1 MTEPGTSELK
11 TTLRADL
18 HTSMR
23 EHDKLRSE
31 TLRMALA
38 AVTNEEVSGTTAR
51 ELSDDEVH
59 KVLSK
64 EAKKRREAATAYQ
77 EAKRPEL
84 AAKEEA
90 ELAILE
96 AYLPA
101 QLTDAE
107 LQALVAQAL
116 SGTGATG
123 MAQMGLVMKAATAL
137 VAGRADGGRV
147 AAIVKSALTGS

>member
-11 TTLRADL
+11 STLRADL

-23 EHDKLRSE
+23 EHDKVRSE
-31 TLRMALA
+31 TLRMALTA
-38 AVTNEEVSGTTAR
+38 ITNEEVSGTTAR
-51 ELSDDEVH
+51 ELSDDEVL
-59 KVLSK
+59 KVVSK
-64 EAKKRREAATAYQ
+64 EAKRRREAATAYR
-77 EAKRPEL
+77 EARRPEL

-90 ELAILE
+90 ELVILE

-101 QLTDAE
+101 QLSDAE
-107 LQALVAQAL
+107 LQALVARAL
-116 SGTGATG
+116 RETGATG

-147 AAIVKSALTGS
+147 AAIVRSALSGS